1 MDYEKENSGGFMM
14 KLASFIVDKRNLVFL
29 LVGIFMIF
37 SLFARG
43 WVEVE
48 NDLTAYLPSDSK
60 TKEGLEVM
68 EKQFITYG
76 SADLMVANIS
86 YTEAERLF
94 EDLKQIEGVQ
104 SVAFDDTTEHYSK
117 ASALYSVTFDYPETD
132 DACLASLDAVRA
144 ALRPYDTYVSTT
156 LGDMSAELIDK
167 EVGMITA
174 FVAVIVV
181 VVLTFT
187 SQTYAEVPIIG
198 LTFITAAVMNLGTNF
213 LLGKISFVSNS
224 VTTILQLALSLD
236 YAVIYCNRF
245 KEEHET
251 HGLRDAVVISLSKAI
266 PEVGASSLTTIGGL
280 IAMMFMQFKLGPDMA
295 ICLIKAIF
303 FSLLSVFMVM
313 PGLLMLM
320 GELME
325 KTRHKNFVPK
335 VPFVGRFA
343 YATRFIIPPIFA
355 LVLVAA
361 VSLSNRCP
369 YVYGYDTL
377 VTPRLNEMQIAEKM
391 IAETFSHRAMVAVVI
406 PGGDYSEEQSL
417 IRDYEGYSQIDSVT
431 SIANAD
437 AIGGYKL
444 ADKLSPRQF
453 AELMKLDYETV
464 ELLYAAY
471 AVHGQSYDKLISGI
485 SKYNVP
491 LVDMLLFVVDMVDEG
506 YVTLDADQ
514 SQTLNDAKAQMIMGK
529 QQLEG
534 ADFDRMLVYLTLPE
548 AGDET
553 YRFTDTIRD
562 VAQSHYPKGQVYVV
576 GNSTN
581 QYEFEKSFQVDNVVV
596 NVVSILIVLAVLLF
610 TFNSAGMPVLLILV
624 IQGAIWMNFSYP
636 TLVKKDVFF
645 LTQLVVSSIQMGAN
659 IDYAIVIANRY
670 MDNTKTMRPKEA
682 IIEAMNF
689 AFPTILT
696 SGSILATSGILISF
710 LTTECTI
717 NGIGDA
723 LGRGTIISIILVM
736 FVLPQILILGGKI
749 LEKTSFSMPKVAGR
763 EHRGSGTVAVDGLIS
778 GEIRGTV
785 NGVFRG
791 TIDGDVNVRLLSGK
805 IEAPDEESADGDDFP
820 ELPPTPEPEQTA
832 PEAPAEAG
840 GEEAEENE

>member
-1 MDYEKENSGGFMM
+1 MEHENENRGGFML

-29 LVGIFMIF
+29 LVGIFMVF
-37 SLFARG
+37 SLFSRS

-48 NDLTAYLPSDSK
+48 NDLTAYLPAGSP
-60 TKEGLEVM
+60 TKEGLDVM
-68 EKQFITYG
+68 EQQFITYG
-76 SADLMVANIS
+76 SANLMVANIS
-86 YTEAERLF
+86 YPEAEALF
-94 EDLKQIEGVQ
+94 ESLKKIEGVQ
-104 SVAFDDTTEHYSK
+104 SVAFDDTTEHFNK
-117 ASALYSVTFDYPETD
+117 ASALYSVTFDYPEAD
-132 DACLASLDAVRA
+132 DACLGSLAAVKA
-144 ALRPYDTYVSTT
+144 ALAPYDAYVSTT
-156 LGDMSAELIDK
+156 LGDTSAELIDK
-167 EVGMITA
+167 EVSMITA

-266 PEVGASSLTTIGGL
+266 PEVGASSLTTVGGL

-295 ICLIKAIF
+295 ICLVKAIF
-303 FSLLSVFMVM
+303 FSLLSVFLVM

-343 YATRFIIPPIFA
+343 YATRALIPPIFV
-355 LVLVAA
+355 LLVAGA
-361 VSLSNRCP
+361 IHYSNLCP

-377 VTPRLNEMQIAEKM
+377 VTPKLNEMQIADRM
-391 IAETFSHRAMVAVVI
+391 IADTFSSRAMVAVVV

-417 IRDYEGYSQIDSVT
+417 IRDFDGYSQIDSVT

-453 AELMKLDYETV
+453 AELMKLDYETA
-464 ELLYAAY
+464 EFLYAAY
-471 AVHGQSYDKLISGI
+471 AVRGESYDKIISGI
-485 SKYNVP
+485 SKFNVP

-514 SQTLNDAKAQMIMGK
+514 ADTLADAKAQMIMGK

-548 AGDET
+548 AGAET
-553 YRFTDTIRD
+553 YRFTDTIRT

-581 QYEFEKSFQVDNVVV
+581 QYEFKKSFQIDNIVVS
-596 NVVSILIVLAVLLF
+596 VVSILIVLAVLLF
-610 TFNSAGMPVLLILV
+610 TFKSAGMPLLLILV
-624 IQGAIWMNFSYP
+624 IQGAIWMNFAYP
-636 TLVKKDVFF
+636 ALVHKDVFF

-670 MDNTKTMRPKEA
+670 TEDTKTMSPKEA

-696 SGSILATSGILISF
+696 SGTILATSGILISF

-717 NGIGDA
+717 NGIGEA

-749 LEKTSFSMPKVAGR
+749 LEKTSFSMPKVAA
-763 EHRGSGTVAVDGLIS
+763 HAHHGSGPVTVDGLIVGQIHGS
-778 GEIRGTV
+778 V
-785 NGVFRG
+785 NGIFHG
-791 TIDGDVNVRLLSGK
+791 TINGDVDVRLLSGK
-805 IEAPDEESADGDDFP
+805 LTQPEPDSAPQAFP
-820 ELPPTPEPEQTA
+820 ELTEPDAEN
-832 PEAPAEAG
+832 APACDQPAEEAG
-840 GEEAEENE
+840 KEADANE

>member
-1 MDYEKENSGGFMM
+1 MDNTNDKNGGFMM
-14 KLASFIVDKRNLVFL
+14 TLAAFIVDKRNLVFL
-29 LVGIFMIF
+29 LIGIAMVF
-37 SLFARG
+37 SVFSRN

-48 NDLTAYLPSDSK
+48 NDLTAYLPAGSA

-68 EKQFITYG
+68 EQQFITYG
-76 SADLMVANIS
+76 SAELMAANLT
-86 YTEAERLF
+86 YEEAEALF
-94 EDLKQIEGVQ
+94 EKIKVIDGVQ
-104 SVAFDDTTEHYSK
+104 SVAFDDTTEHYNK
-117 ASALYSVTFDYPETD
+117 ASALFSVTFDYPETD
-132 DACLASLDAVRA
+132 EQCLTSLEEVKK
-144 ALRPYDTYVSTT
+144 ALKPYDTYVSTT
-156 LGDMSAELIDK
+156 LGDTSAELIDQ
-167 EVGMITA
+167 EVSMITA

-198 LTFITAAVMNLGTNF
+198 LTFITAALMNLGTNF

-245 KEEHET
+245 KEERQTHE
-251 HGLRDAVVISLSKAI
+251 LRDAVVISLSKAI
-266 PEVGASSLTTIGGL
+266 PEVGASSLTTVGGL
-280 IAMMFMQFKLGPDMA
+280 IAMMFMQFRLGPDMA
-295 ICLIKAIF
+295 ICLVKAIF
-303 FSLLSVFMVM
+303 FSLLSVFTVM

-343 YATRFIIPPIFA
+343 YATRKIIPPIFA
-355 LVLVAA
+355 VALVAA
-361 VSLSNRCP
+361 ISYSNNCP

-391 IAETFSHRAMVAVVI
+391 IAETFSSRAMVAVVV

-453 AELMKLDYETV
+453 AELMKLDYETA

-471 AVHGQSYDKLISGI
+471 AFNGEKYANIISGI

-491 LVDMLLFVVDMVDEG
+491 LVDMLLFVVHMVDEG
-506 YVTLDADQ
+506 YVTLDPDQ
-514 SQTLNDAKAQMIMGK
+514 AETLADAKAQMLMGK

-534 ADFDRMLVYLTLPE
+534 TDYDRMLVYLTLPE

-553 YRFTDTIRD
+553 YHFTDTIRD
-562 VAQSHYPKGQVYVV
+562 VARSHYPKGQVYVV

-581 QYEFEKSFQVDNVVV
+581 QFEFEKSFEIDNVVV
-596 NVVSILIVLAVLLF
+596 SVVSILIVLAVLLF
-610 TFNSAGMPVLLILV
+610 TFKSAGMPVLLILV
-624 IQGAIWMNFSYP
+624 IQGAVWMNFSYP
-636 TLVKKDVFF
+636 TIVHKDVFF

-659 IDYAIVIANRY
+659 IDYAIVIASRY
-670 MDNTKTMRPKEA
+670 SENVKTMSPKDA

-696 SGSILATSGILISF
+696 SGTILAVSGILISF

-723 LGRGTIISIILVM
+723 LGRGTIISIVLVM
-736 FVLPQILILGGKI
+736 FVLPQILVLGGKI
-749 LEKTSFSMPKVAGR
+749 LEKTSFSMPTVNR
-763 EHRGSGTVAVDGLIS
+763 ERRGSGVVAVDGLVT
-778 GEIRGTV
+778 GEIRGSV
-785 NGVFRG
+785 NGLFRG
-791 TIDGDVNVRLLSGK
+791 TIEGDVDLRLLSGK
-805 IEAPDEESADGDDFP
+805 ADFAAAA
-820 ELPPTPEPEQTA
+820 PEPEQP
-832 PEAPAEAG
+832 PEALSEKPEGETPSDPADAEQCEEKEADT
-840 GEEAEENE
+840 NE

>member
-1 MDYEKENSGGFMM
+1 MDYENENSGGFMV
-14 KLASFIVDKRNLVFL
+14 KLAAFIVDKRNLIFL
-29 LVGIFMIF
+29 LIGIAMAF
-37 SLFARG
+37 SLISRN

-76 SADLMVANIS
+76 SADLMVANIT
-86 YTEAERLF
+86 YEEAQRLF
-94 EDLKQIEGVQ
+94 EELKQITGVQ

-117 ASALYSVTFDYPETD
+117 ASALFSVTFDYPETND
-132 DACLASLDAVRA
+132 ECLISLDAVRA
-144 ALRPYDTYVSTT
+144 ALKPYDTYVSTT

-167 EVGMITA
+167 EVSMITA

-245 KEEHET
+245 KEEYET
-251 HGLRDAVVISLSKAI
+251 HELHDAVVISLSKAI

-295 ICLIKAIF
+295 ICLVKAIF
-303 FSLLSVFMVM
+303 FSLLSVFTVM
-313 PGLLMLM
+313 PGLLMLL
-320 GELME
+320 GNLME

-343 YATRFIIPPIFA
+343 YATRVIIPPIFA
-355 LVLVAA
+355 LVLVGA

-377 VTPRLNEMQIAEKM
+377 VTPKLNEMQIAEKM

-406 PGGDYSEEQSL
+406 PGGDYSQEQRL
-417 IRDYEGYSQIDSVT
+417 ISDFESYSQIDSVT

-491 LVDMLLFVVDMVDEG
+491 LVDMLLFVVDMVDNG

-514 SQTLNDAKAQMIMGK
+514 AKTLSDAKAQMIMGK

-534 ADFDRMLVYLTLPE
+534 TDYDRMLVYLTLPE

-553 YRFTDTIRD
+553 YRFTDTIRA
-562 VAQSHYPKGQVYVV
+562 VAQSYYPDGQVYVV

-581 QYEFEKSFQVDNVVV
+581 QFEFEKSFEIDNVVV

-610 TFNSAGMPVLLILV
+610 TFKSAGMPVLLILV

-636 TLVKKDVFF
+636 TLAHKDVFF

-670 MDNTKTMRPKEA
+670 TDDTKTMSPKEA

-696 SGSILATSGILISF
+696 SGTILATSGILISF

-749 LEKTSFSMPKVAGR
+749 LEKTSFSMPKVAVR
-763 EHRGSGTVAVDGLIS
+763 EKRGSGLVAVDGLIM
-778 GEIRGTV
+778 GEIRGNV

-791 TIDGDVNVRLLSGK
+791 TIDGDVNVRLLSGR
-805 IEAPDEESADGDDFP
+805 IEESGGVSA
-820 ELPPTPEPEQTA
+820 EPEPPDLPTVQE
-832 PEAPAEAG
+832 PEDTGAEPPENVSGEEG
-840 GEEAEENE
+840 GENV

>member
-37 SLFARG
+37 SLFARN

-48 NDLTAYLPSDSK
+48 NDLTAYLPSGSK

-86 YTEAERLF
+86 YAEAEKLF

-132 DACLASLDAVRA
+132 DACLTSLDAVRA

-303 FSLLSVFMVM
+303 FSLLSVFTVM

-534 ADFDRMLVYLTLPE
+534 TDFDRMLVYLTLPE

-581 QYEFEKSFQVDNVVV
+581 QFEFEKSFQVDNVVV

-670 MDNTKTMRPKEA
+670 MDNSKTMRPKEA

-749 LEKTSFSMPKVAGR
+749 IEKTSRSMPKVAGR
-763 EHRGSGTVAVDGLIS
+763 EHRGSGVVAVDGLIS

-805 IEAPDEESADGDDFP
+805 LEEADDDSADGDAFP

-840 GEEAEENE
+840 GEEADENE

>member
-1 MDYEKENSGGFMM
+1 MEYENKNQGGFMM
-14 KLASFIVDKRNLVFL
+14 KLAAFIVDKRNLIFL
-29 LVGIFMIF
+29 LVGIAMVF
-37 SLFARG
+37 SLFSRG

-48 NDLTAYLPSDSK
+48 NDLTAYLPAGSA
-60 TKEGLEVM
+60 TKEGLDVM
-68 EKQFITYG
+68 EQQFITYG
-76 SADLMVANIS
+76 SAKLMVANLS
-86 YTEAERLF
+86 YREAEQLSEKLRKI
-94 EDLKQIEGVQ
+94 DGVQ
-104 SVAFDDTTEHYSK
+104 SVAFDDTTEHFNK

-132 DACLASLDAVRA
+132 DACLDALSAVKA
-144 ALRPYDTYVSTT
+144 ALAPYDAYVSTT
-156 LGDMSAELIDK
+156 LGDTSARLIDQ
-167 EVGMITA
+167 EVSMITA

-266 PEVGASSLTTIGGL
+266 PEVGASSLTTVGGL

-295 ICLIKAIF
+295 VCLVKAIF
-303 FSLLSVFMVM
+303 FSLLSVFTVM

-320 GELME
+320 GELMA

-343 YATRFIIPPIFA
+343 YATRSIIPPIFVL
-355 LVLVAA
+355 LVVAA
-361 VSLSNRCP
+361 IHYSNNCP

-377 VTPRLNEMQIAEKM
+377 VTPRLNEMQIADKM
-391 IAETFSHRAMVAVVI
+391 IADTFSSRAMVAVVV

-417 IRDYEGYSQIDSVT
+417 IRDFEGCSQIDSVT

-453 AELMKLDYETV
+453 AELMKLDYETA
-464 ELLYAAY
+464 EFLYAAY
-471 AVHGQSYDKLISGI
+471 AVRGESYDKIISGI
-485 SKYNVP
+485 SKFNVP

-514 SQTLNDAKAQMIMGK
+514 AATLADAKAQMIMGK

-534 ADFDRMLVYLTLPE
+534 TDFDRMLVYLTLPE

-553 YRFTDTIRD
+553 YRFTDTIRKM
-562 VAQSHYPKGQVYVV
+562 AQSHYPKGRVYVA

-581 QYEFEKSFQVDNVVV
+581 QYEFQKSFQVDNIVVS
-596 NVVSILIVLAVLLF
+596 VVSILIVLAVLLF
-610 TFNSAGMPVLLILV
+610 TFKSAGMPLLLILV
-624 IQGAIWMNFSYP
+624 IQGAIWMNFAYP
-636 TLVKKDVFF
+636 ALVHKDVFF

-670 MDNTKTMRPKEA
+670 TDDTKTMRPKEA

-696 SGSILATSGILISF
+696 SGTILAVSGILISF

-717 NGIGDA
+717 NGIGEA

-749 LEKTSFSMPKVAGR
+749 LEKTSFSMPKVAAR
-763 EHRGSGTVAVDGLIS
+763 THRGSGLVAVDGLIV
-778 GEIRGTV
+778 GEIRGSV

-791 TIDGDVNVRLLSGK
+791 TIEGDADLRLLSGRMDT
-805 IEAPDEESADGDDFP
+805 PDSKA
-820 ELPPTPEPEQTA
+820 PEPKA
-832 PEAPAEAG
+832 APAAG
-840 GEEAEENE
+840 VTDSAVEGGGKEVGANV